1 MENQISEK
9 KIEIVY
15 RPAKFW
21 HRCIANL
28 IDILLFVLMFFLL
41 FLGIR
46 AIVQTTPSYH
56 NADQK
61 ITEIRLES
69 GLYVKDSKGEIRDII
84 TYIGVIDAD
93 LSSYG
98 KILYA
103 EDSIDTFLSYV
114 EKVCDSSDAQEIKNS
129 YDESRLNKNLCDDAG
144 NPYFIKDGGGNI
156 IRNEQ
161 CNAKLQQYYDNF
173 YVPYID
179 NTLQGYLVTR
189 VPNYYEYTKYMSN
202 MLVFVELPI
211 SYLTSGILV
220 YFIPTLFFK
229 RGRKTL
235 GKAIYHIG
243 LVDKNILSPSFK
255 RNLARFCIFYFG
267 ELILSLFTFGIPY
280 IISFSLMAFSK
291 KKQGFPDFML
301 NLQEIDTSTNN
312 IYFDFDEISINNLK
326 HEHKPVDFKLRDLP

>member
-103 EDSIDTFLSYV
+103 EDSIDTFLLYV
-114 EKVCDSSDAQEIKNS
+114 EKVCDSNDAQEIKNS

-144 NPYFIKDGGGNI
+144 NPYFIKDSGGNI

-179 NTLQGYLVTR
+179 NTLQKIVKVLPEVSYTFVGIVLIFFVCAVLV
-189 VPNYYEYTKYMSN
+189 PCIQIYMGGWLFSAYE
-202 MLVFVELPI
+202 
-211 SYLTSGILV
+211 
-220 YFIPTLFFK
+220 
-229 RGRKTL
+229 
-235 GKAIYHIG
+235 
-243 LVDKNILSPSFK
+243 D
-255 RNLARFCIFYFG
+255 
-267 ELILSLFTFGIPY
+267 Y
-280 IISFSLMAFSK
+280 I
-291 KKQGFPDFML
+291 
-301 NLQEIDTSTNN
+301 
-312 IYFDFDEISINNLK
+312 
-326 HEHKPVDFKLRDLP
+326 